1 MFRCKDKKSKLYVN
15 FDELPTPFKW
25 LVFFCLPPSPQ
36 NLIIG
41 IEKRSPVM
49 DAALLRL
56 LGWLRTL
63 AWEQGKEKQ
72 SLQHDIFAWR
82 TQVSGNDLQEIEAK
96 CNCQASEPGIQKY

>member
-1 MFRCKDKKSKLYVN
+1 MTS
-15 FDELPTPFKW
+15 
-25 LVFFCLPPSPQ
+25 FFSVYPPPQ